1 ARRHAGDRQRQ
12 SSDRRAEIAVGDRGR
27 HADPSD
33 LRRQARSGASGAG
46 RIEDREARYR
56 QGRGAARPSRRR
68 RLYRRHRTHLHGQV
82 QRLHLGRGA
91 AVLGA
96 GLGDRRGAPLHQARR
111 AQAQHPASREA
122 GRGHRAGAQ
131 DRNHRGTR
139 RPAMRGRRHPARDAR
154 LLRRRRDRRVRYCR
168 LRPGARPVPPRGRR
182 PPRRARHTGHHSEH
196 EGGRVALAFATDF
209 FYCSYPRWSNKR
221 RAKSPIEAMVRMLK
235 SRLTKLAATLVLPLL
250 LSIAPPSANAE
261 VRIDQ
266 VKIDS
271 WDGKRALAIIVD
283 LLRFTPRSMETPGHQ
298 QAIDYIMAELKKTKF
313 DTIKTQRWIA
323 REAGRSM
330 AMTNIIAR
338 FNPSNPRRVIVATH
352 FDSII
357 KAYRDPKTPDA
368 PMPGANNSA

>member
-1 ARRHAGDRQRQ
+1 
-12 SSDRRAEIAVGDRGR
+12 
-27 HADPSD
+27 
-33 LRRQARSGASGAG
+33 
-46 RIEDREARYR
+46 
-56 QGRGAARPSRRR
+56 
-68 RLYRRHRTHLHGQV
+68 
-82 QRLHLGRGA
+82 
-91 AVLGA
+91 
-96 GLGDRRGAPLHQARR
+96 
-111 AQAQHPASREA
+111 
-122 GRGHRAGAQ
+122 
-131 DRNHRGTR
+131 
-139 RPAMRGRRHPARDAR
+139 
-154 LLRRRRDRRVRYCR
+154 
-168 LRPGARPVPPRGRR
+168 
-182 PPRRARHTGHHSEH
+182 
-196 EGGRVALAFATDF
+196 
-209 FYCSYPRWSNKR
+209 
-221 RAKSPIEAMVRMLK
+221 MVRMLK

-357 KAYRDPKTPDA
+357 KAYRDPKIPDA
-368 PMPGANNSA
+368 PMPGANNSASGVAVLLETARAISEMADAPPVGIDMIFFDGEEGPLSLGAGDPNFHSIGSPHFTERLAEFYPNAKPEKMLDFDMVCDRDLHLKIEQSSLHSAPADVRKFWEIGMKIAPGAFEKQLAPYSIQDDHTAFQLAGIPSFVVIDFEYEPFYNTTEDTPDKCSVQSLEAVGRTLTQYLYLP